1 MQQVKNHFHLLIGI
15 LIEKYINNK
24 NNNENLGIITK
35 IVLYQTLLWKYKGR
49 DFHIMPKI
57 LSCFEDLK
65 KSEVDKDK
73 NVFNLNHDKV
83 HRINNFN
90 MESYSDIKYE
100 IFKII
105 ASQIFWK
112 IKENEENNKS

>member
-1 MQQVKNHFHLLIGI
+1 MLIINNLLLNLNDEDNIKLILHMINDIFNKNEENTNYSISISLLDSIYGADYSQMQQVKNHFHLLIGI

-57 LSCFEDLK
+57 LLHIMK
-65 KSEVDKDK
+65 
-73 NVFNLNHDKV
+73 
-83 HRINNFN
+83 
-90 MESYSDIKYE
+90 
-100 IFKII
+100 
-105 ASQIFWK
+105 
-112 IKENEENNKS
+112 